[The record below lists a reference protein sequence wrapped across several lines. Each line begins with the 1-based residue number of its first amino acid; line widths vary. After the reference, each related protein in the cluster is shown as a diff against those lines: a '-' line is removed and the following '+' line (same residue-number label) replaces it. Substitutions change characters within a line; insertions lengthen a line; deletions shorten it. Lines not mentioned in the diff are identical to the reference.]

1 MMATARAVPMA
12 WLMSKSTATQRDSS
26 ASRRLSRPSGASEA
40 AIRLPMLSPPN
51 TPVRMPIE
59 VMPTCTVDRKRSGCS
74 DNARAARARR
84 LVLAFGLRRDRRAV
98 SWDAAGGAGPA
109 SGLGRLL
116 EAGPGGGEHGHLRQ
130 GEGAVDQDQQQDDD
144 DFQGHGRRRRPDG
157 ILGVGGTGLELCH
170 RPRPGPKAA
179 RQGPRVVTYAPFS
192 AAGPRARPLQEP
204 TMFSLQTIFGKGDKF
219 YGLLEASA
227 AAARESAR
235 ALGELLATPPAQRS
249 LERFKEARQ
258 REKDLFAQINE
269 ELVNTFVTALEREDI
284 EALSNAL
291 YKIPKVIEK
300 FAERYTLA
308 SERVGDVDFISR
320 AAMLERACVVLEEM
334 VALLR
339 KGMDLDTTRR
349 LNDKLQA
356 IETEA
361 DRLTLELYR
370 DTYTQEEDPMRY
382 LILKDLFEILEKAI
396 DRCRDA
402 GNVIYH
408 VVLKN
413 A

>member
-1 MMATARAVPMA
+1 
-12 WLMSKSTATQRDSS
+12 
-26 ASRRLSRPSGASEA
+26 
-40 AIRLPMLSPPN
+40 
-51 TPVRMPIE
+51 
-59 VMPTCTVDRKRSGCS
+59 
-74 DNARAARARR
+74 
-84 LVLAFGLRRDRRAV
+84 
-98 SWDAAGGAGPA
+98 
-109 SGLGRLL
+109 
-116 EAGPGGGEHGHLRQ
+116 
-130 GEGAVDQDQQQDDD
+130 
-144 DFQGHGRRRRPDG
+144 
-157 ILGVGGTGLELCH
+157 
-170 RPRPGPKAA
+170 
-179 RQGPRVVTYAPFS
+179 
-192 AAGPRARPLQEP
+192 
-204 TMFSLQTIFGKGDKF
+204 MFSLQTIFGKGDKF

-227 AAARESAR
+227 AAARESVR

-361 DRLTLELYR
+361 DRLILELYR